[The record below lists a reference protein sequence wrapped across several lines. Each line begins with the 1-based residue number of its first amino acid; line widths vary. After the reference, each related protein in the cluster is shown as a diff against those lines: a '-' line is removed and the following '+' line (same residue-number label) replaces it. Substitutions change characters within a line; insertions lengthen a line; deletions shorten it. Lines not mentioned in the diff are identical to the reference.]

1 MDGVEL
7 EVREDALYAIAQ
19 KAIARKTGARGLRAI
34 LENLLLDTMF
44 ELPGLKNVKKVVIDA
59 SVVNGTSS
67 PLYVYEEQS
76 SAKRGVQ

>member
-1 MDGVEL
+1 
-7 EVREDALYAIAQ
+7 
-19 KAIARKTGARGLRAI
+19 
-34 LENLLLDTMF
+34 MF